1 MSDDRSGA
9 GTPGGGSD
17 GVGEDDAGGEG
28 DAGDSRDVIA
38 ELAALPAARRARL
51 VGTLTP
57 AEQHELNDRWSVWA
71 HPGQCLDG
79 RRIGDRIA
87 ADDWRIW
94 VILAGRGF
102 GKTRAGA
109 EWVSQVARDNP
120 DARIALVGATID
132 DVRRVM
138 IEGESGLLAVARDDE
153 DPVWRAGLG
162 ELRFANGA
170 LASAYSAEA
179 PEGLRGPEHHVAW
192 CDEVAKWR
200 NGKAT
205 WDNLMMGLRLGTL
218 PRIVVTTTPRP
229 VALLRRILALPGVV
243 RSQGRTRDNV
253 HLPASFVESM
263 TASYA
268 GTRLGR
274 QELDGELIED
284 VVGAL
289 WTRELVESRRVAFAP
304 ALTRVVVGV
313 DPPAGSVS
321 GGPGDACG
329 IVVVA
334 LGDNGFAYVLEDA
347 SVSGA
352 SPEGWARAV
361 AECAARHGADRVI
374 AEANQGGTMVGSVL
388 SGADRAMPVKLVHA
402 SLGKV
407 ARAEPV
413 AALYESGRA
422 WHVGAFPNLEDEL
435 CGLIAGGGYEGPGR
449 SPDRADAL
457 VWAMTEV
464 MLGPRARVS
473 VRVL

>member
-1 MSDDRSGA
+1 MSEDGADGEGTSGGA
-9 GTPGGGSD
+9 GAPES
-17 GVGEDDAGGEG
+17 ED
-28 DAGDSRDVIA
+28 RDVIA
-38 ELAALPAARRARL
+38 ELAALSEARRATLIGRL
-51 VGTLTP
+51 SA
-57 AEQHELNDRWSVWA
+57 AERHELHDRWEIWA
-71 HPGQCLDG
+71 HPGQHL
-79 RRIGDRIA
+79 A
-87 ADDWRIW
+87 AGTLADWGADAGKRDWRIW

-120 DARIALVGATID
+120 GARIALVGATID

-153 DPVWRAGLG
+153 APVWRAGLG
-162 ELRFANGA
+162 ELRFGNGA

-192 CDEVAKWR
+192 CDEIAKWR
-200 NGKAT
+200 NGNAT
-205 WDNLMMGLRLGTL
+205 WDNLMMGMRLGTL

-243 RSQGRTRDNV
+243 RSQGRTVDNM
-253 HLPASFVESM
+253 HLPASFVEAV

-284 VVGAL
+284 VAGAL
-289 WTRELVESRRVAFAP
+289 WTRALVEAQRVAVAP
-304 ALTRVVVGV
+304 EVTRVVVGV

-329 IVVVA
+329 IVAVA
-334 LGDNGFAYVLEDA
+334 LGVDGFGYVLEDA

-361 AECAARHGADRVI
+361 ADCADRHKADRVI
-374 AEANQGGTMVGSVL
+374 AEANQGGKMVESVL
-388 SGADRAMPVKLVHA
+388 VGADRAMPIRLVHA
-402 SLGKV
+402 TQGKV

-413 AALYESGRA
+413 AALYERGRA
-422 WHVGAFPNLEDEL
+422 WHVGAFPELEDEL

-457 VWAMTEV
+457 VWAMTEL
-464 MLGPRARVS
+464 MLGPVRRVS